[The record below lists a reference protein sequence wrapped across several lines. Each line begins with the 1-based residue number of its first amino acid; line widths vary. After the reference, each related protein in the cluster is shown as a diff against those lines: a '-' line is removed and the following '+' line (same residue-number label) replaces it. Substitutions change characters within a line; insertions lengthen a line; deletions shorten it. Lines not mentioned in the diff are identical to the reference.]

1 MTVRPN
7 RQSGV
12 TLVELIL
19 SMVII
24 SIALVGIFSVVNLT
38 TQHSADPLVQHQ
50 AVSIAEAYLE
60 EILLKSYSPGPGNTR
75 ADFDDVDDYHNLV
88 DDGVQDQN
96 GTPIETLRQYTVSVA
111 VVAAAALPGDVEAK
125 QITVSVSGPGVEAIR
140 LVGYKADY

>member
-60 EILLKSYSPGPGNTR
+60 EILLKSYNPGPGDTR

-96 GTPIETLRQYTVSVA
+96 GAPIEALRQYTVSVT

-140 LVGYKADY
+140 LLGYKANY